1 MKDTTHVDRYM
12 KTALAR
18 DVSMKAD
25 RRRRMAA
32 RSKRLADKNKAPSMD
47 TDENDTRAKLRS
59 VFSAIRAHTNTDVEL
74 SVSMSPSE
82 IFSSALSALS
92 GPTSERAAAESKFV
106 GEALDLVSKLNSVL
120 STR

>member
-1 MKDTTHVDRYM
+1 
-12 KTALAR
+12 
-18 DVSMKAD
+18 MKAD

-32 RSKRLADKNKAPSMD
+32 RAKRLSHKNKAPSLD
-47 TDENDTRAKLRS
+47 SDENDTRAKLRS
-59 VFSAIRAHTNTDVEL
+59 VFSAIRAHTNTDVDL

-92 GPTSERAAAESKFV
+92 GPTAERAAAESKFV
-106 GEALDLVSKLNSVL
+106 GEALDLVSRLNGVL

>member
-1 MKDTTHVDRYM
+1 MKRDQLM

-18 DVSMKAD
+18 DVSMQAD

-32 RSKRLADKNKAPSMD
+32 RSKRLADKNKTPSLD
-47 TDENDTRAKLRS
+47 TDEDDTLAKLRS
-59 VFSAIRAHTNTDVEL
+59 VISAVRAHTNTDVEL
-74 SVSMSPSE
+74 SVQMSPSE
-82 IFSSALSALS
+82 IFTSVLNALS

-106 GEALDLVSKLNSVL
+106 GETLDLVSKLNSVL

>member
-1 MKDTTHVDRYM
+1 MKTSDSYVT
-12 KTALAR
+12 TALAR

-32 RSKRLADKNKAPSMD
+32 RAKRLSERKKADSLH
-47 TDENDTRAKLRS
+47 THENDTRAKLRS
-59 VFSAIRAHTNTDVEL
+59 LFIAIRAHTNTDAEL

-120 STR
+120 SAR